1 MGSKVL
7 VAGARATSELDD
19 EALAH
24 EIGTMESRND
34 ITSIHGVLVLDETE
48 TVHQLDLS
56 NFASAVSLEVAFDV
70 CLGGITGKVA

>member
-24 EIGTMESRND
+24 EIGTILELVRTACPKIERGELRTESY
-34 ITSIHGVLVLDETE
+34 TE
-48 TVHQLDLS
+48 VSVH
-56 NFASAVSLEVAFDV
+56 SA
-70 CLGGITGKVA
+70 C